1 MFTEPMAESSVEPI
15 AFPLHRAVRHVE
27 YEIRNIVPQ
36 PDFGDRD
43 PQVGLRL
50 AELGFF
56 PGCRL
61 RVIGVGFWGGDP
73 LAVSVN
79 GTKFALRRAE
89 AAKILVAP
97 IAATV

>member
-1 MFTEPMAESSVEPI
+1 MATASMVELN
-15 AFPLHRAVRHVE
+15 ADRASLPLPLALRHVD
-27 YEIRNIVPQ
+27 YEICQIVPQ

-43 PQVGLRL
+43 SLVGQRL

-97 IAATV
+97 IEAIV